1 MADIFAKRNTYGYDL
16 KFYDS
21 RLSLDTVPLAA
32 GFHAACVFVNDDLN
46 AAVIEELQ
54 AMGVSLIALRCA
66 GYNNV
71 DLAACQKHGVSVVRV
86 PAYSPYA
93 VAEHAVALM
102 LTLNR
107 KIHRANNRVREGN
120 FSLSGLVGFD
130 MHDKTVGVVGVG
142 RIGRCTLNILAG
154 FGCRLLA
161 HSRTPKQD
169 LIDELGVRFVP
180 MDELLSASDVITL
193 HTPLTPQTYHLIDA
207 SAIAKMKP
215 GVMLI
220 NTGRGALIDTTALLD
235 GLKSGQIGYAG
246 LDVYEEESGYFFE
259 DYSDR
264 VMTDDVLARL
274 TTFNNVVVTSHQA
287 FLTEDALQ
295 NIADTTLGNI
305 HEYEQG
311 KRFGELTHAVSAPT

>member
-1 MADIFAKRNTYGYDL
+1 M
-16 KFYDS
+16 
-21 RLSLDTVPLAA
+21 
-32 GFHAACVFVNDDLN
+32 
-46 AAVIEELQ
+46 
-54 AMGVSLIALRCA
+54 
-66 GYNNV
+66 
-71 DLAACQKHGVSVVRV
+71 SVVRV

-93 VAEHAVALM
+93 VAEHTVALM

-107 KIHRANNRVREGN
+107 KIHRAHNRVREGN
-120 FSLSGLVGFD
+120 FSLAGLVGFD

-142 RIGRCTLNILAG
+142 RIGRCVLNILAG
-154 FGCRLLA
+154 FGCTLLA
-161 HSRTPKQD
+161 HSRTPKQE
-169 LIDELGVRFVP
+169 LVDELGVSFVE
-180 MDELLSASDVITL
+180 MDELLARSDVITL
-193 HTPLTPQTYHLIDA
+193 HTPLTPDTYHLIDGA
-207 SAIAKMKP
+207 AIAKMKP

-220 NTGRGALIDTTALLD
+220 NTGRGALINTADLLD

-287 FLTEDALQ
+287 FLTEDALR

-305 HEYEQG
+305 REYEEG
-311 KRFGELTHAVSAPT
+311 KRFAELTHAVSLPA